1 MGLGGLIAGALG
13 GAAKGYTEVAET
25 NLKKDAELDLKK
37 QLLDA
42 QAAKDLAIDEI
53 KRNRDVSDI
62 GRTSAA
68 TAAAALANA
77 PTTAQ
82 AAVAG
87 KVAEATAIKGSG
99 LSALQAE
106 NTAAD
111 LAANKN
117 NVTEKARQA
126 GLAEG
131 AGAVAK
137 INTPGYLKATA
148 DNARAGHIESAGSL
162 AQAALATFDLGQKRS
177 VADLNKSLSTE
188 TDPTKREEITQKI
201 KDLSGGSTKSF
212 SDVVALGNGYVNM
225 AGKLRTQAKDEADET
240 ARASMN
246 AQATQYEQAADS
258 VFNSVKEK
266 RLGASPAKPGA
277 DKVPYPDGTRLQKTE
292 NGKPVT
298 YVVKGGVPV
307 KE

>member
-117 NVTEKARQA
+117 NVTEKAR
-126 GLAEG
+126 
-131 AGAVAK
+131 
-137 INTPGYLKATA
+137 
-148 DNARAGHIESAGSL
+148 
-162 AQAALATFDLGQKRS
+162 LGQLCEVQRHWVGDCCLLLDDLLFPRLSHRIRPKRHCQHIAT
-177 VADLNKSLSTE
+177 VGRVHATIPHIL
-188 TDPTKREEITQKI
+188 
-201 KDLSGGSTKSF
+201 F
-212 SDVVALGNGYVNM
+212 AL
-225 AGKLRTQAKDEADET
+225 
-240 ARASMN
+240 
-246 AQATQYEQAADS
+246 
-258 VFNSVKEK
+258 
-266 RLGASPAKPGA
+266 
-277 DKVPYPDGTRLQKTE
+277 
-292 NGKPVT
+292 
-298 YVVKGGVPV
+298 
-307 KE
+307 